1 MNRKRS
7 LKWHRACRQTAAAVT
22 FVILLMGLS
31 GCSGVGRAAMA
42 PVEPGTTA
50 PAGPAAAAPE
60 TPAGVPSPG
69 QQIGEAPAGPDLFP
83 YDGPVENL
91 FFHPLVIYPERA
103 FDGDSLSQG
112 YDDWFVTV
120 PEFRNILEA
129 LYRNG
134 YVLIDIRDL
143 YDLTEQDGRTV
154 LARRPLKVPRGRK
167 PLILSVDDLNYYDY
181 MRDNGN
187 ARRLVLNAQGDV
199 AAESTDALGQT
210 AVSTDDEVIPVLDAF
225 VREHPDFS
233 VRGAK
238 GVIALTGYQG
248 ILGYRTNE
256 SGALGYEAE
265 RQEALRVVAR
275 LKATG
280 WVFASHGWGHLPL
293 ARISQG
299 TLQRDTE
306 RWKDQVEPL
315 VGSTPIYV
323 FPHGSRVPMGDAKM
337 HYLEEQGFR
346 VFLSV
351 GPSPYLEATRNYLL
365 MDRRHIDGIAL
376 RTQRRLLLPLFDANQ
391 VIDSRRPAPA
401 ARPPKPDAS
410 PAPPATESPTG
421 PAPPG

>member
-1 MNRKRS
+1 MNHTRGLTWR
-7 LKWHRACRQTAAAVT
+7 RACRQTAAAVT
-22 FVILLMGLS
+22 LVVLLMGFT
-31 GCSGVGRAAMA
+31 GCTGVGRAATAQAGSSSAA
-42 PVEPGTTA
+42 PT
-50 PAGPAAAAPE
+50 GPAAAAPE
-60 TPAGVPSPG
+60 PPTGAPSPG
-69 QQIGEAPAGPDLFP
+69 QQTGEGPAGPDLVP

-91 FFHPLVIYPERA
+91 FFHPLVVYPERA

-120 PEFRNILEA
+120 PEFKNILEA

-143 YDLTEQDGRTV
+143 YDLSEQDGKT
-154 LARRPLKVPRGRK
+154 LLERRQLRVPRGRK

-187 ARRLVLNAQGDV
+187 ARRLVLNAEGDV
-199 AAESTDALGQT
+199 AAESTNALGQT
-210 AVSTDDEVIPVLDAF
+210 VVSTDDEVIPILDAF
-225 VREHPDFS
+225 VREHPEFS
-233 VRGAK
+233 LRGAR

-248 ILGYRTNE
+248 ILGYGTHE
-256 SGALGYEAE
+256 PKAPGYEAE
-265 RQEALRVVAR
+265 RQDALRVAAR

-299 TLQRDTE
+299 VLQRDTE

-315 VGSTPIYV
+315 AGSTPIYV

-351 GPSPYLEATRNYLL
+351 GPSPYLESTRSYLL

-376 RTQRRLLLPLFDANQ
+376 RTQRRLLLPLFDAKQ